1 MTIQL
6 SEVIKV
12 REVIIAS
19 DLGWGNLNGY
29 DGKGDFICPAT
40 FGVGV
45 DKLDNSGYQVI
56 YDNEK
61 YLIGDKTLSY
71 SRGIKKEL
79 LQNKLMMYLTIFNFV
94 DDGDRVKL
102 VVSCPVDVYLNRE
115 SRVSFKK
122 FLWEKKQVNLT
133 VDGISKTFYL
143 DKLEIVAEGSG
154 VMYNAPERFADKT
167 VGVIDIGAGT
177 INFLYTHDLNIIREQ
192 TFSEVA
198 GIHHLRTQVRDEL
211 KKNGIIINMIE
222 VDEILKSNKYKDITG
237 LVIERYINRIEKIIL
252 EHSWSKHVPL
262 VFTGGGSLLLSG
274 KIVDR
279 FPNSTVSTSPLV
291 DNVHGNYQIGVLL
304 WSKS

>member
-1 MTIQL
+1 M
-6 SEVIKV
+6 

-19 DLGWGNLNGY
+19 DIGWGNLNSF

-40 FGVGV
+40 FGVGI

-56 YDNEK
+56 YNNEK

-79 LQNKLMMYLTIFNFV
+79 LQNKLMMYLTVFNYV
-94 DDGDRVKL
+94 DDGDHVKL

-115 SRVSFKK
+115 SRLSFKK
-122 FLWEKKQVNLT
+122 FLWEKKEVNLT
-133 VDGISKTFYL
+133 VDNISKTFHI

-154 VMYNAPERFADKT
+154 VMYTAPERFSDKT
-167 VGVIDIGAGT
+167 VGIIDIGAGT

-192 TFSEVA
+192 TFSEVI
-198 GIHHLRTQVRDEL
+198 GIHELRTQARDEL

-222 VDEILKSNKYKDITG
+222 VDEVLKSKRYRDITDEV
-237 LVIERYINRIEKIIL
+237 LKRYIERMAKIIK
-252 EHSWSKHVPL
+252 EHSWSQHVPL
-262 VFTGGGSLLLSG
+262 LFTGGGSLLL
-274 KIVDR
+274 KDKLVDY

-304 WSKS
+304 WSGK